1 VTDTFKSGDLVRLE
15 AGGKFLSVNVWSI
28 KSNDQCIKGLD
39 RNSIALV
46 INYIDG
52 SLLLLVNESVGWIHD
67 PIFLGIRHL

>member
-15 AGGKFLSVNVWSI
+15 ADGKFLSVNVWSI